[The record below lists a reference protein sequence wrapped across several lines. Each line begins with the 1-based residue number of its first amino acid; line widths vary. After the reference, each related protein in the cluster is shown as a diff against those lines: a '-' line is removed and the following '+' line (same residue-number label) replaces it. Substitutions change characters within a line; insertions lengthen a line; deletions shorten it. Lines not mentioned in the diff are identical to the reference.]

1 MAEVSLTTDVTPLGT
16 FDDPR
21 FARLALQH
29 APEWKT
35 AEPFPHVVIDNF
47 LNEDVARAVERDFP
61 VLDSIDWVVRDNKN
75 NIRRFQH
82 DETKLSPLMRTMLRE
97 LNSRQFLLFVE
108 TLTGIDN
115 LLPDPYFIGGGP
127 HLAGRGDFLNIHADF
142 NWHHKLQAHRRVNVL
157 IYMNPGWREEWGGEL
172 ELWDKGMTRRVRS
185 VLPLFNRMIAFKVA
199 DDSNHGQPTPLRCP
213 EGVYRKALNLYYYTT
228 HRNADEMTDPHFTMY
243 KTAASPHAV
252 ELGEDYRRSAGNG
265 PRA

>member
-1 MAEVSLTTDVTPLGT
+1 MSGSNAASSGDSMVLGM

-21 FARLALQH
+21 FAKMAVEH
-29 APEWKT
+29 APVYQS
-35 AEPFPHVVIDNF
+35 AEPFPHVVIDDF
-47 LNEDVARAVERDFP
+47 LDRSMAGAIERGFP
-61 VLDSIDWVVRDNKN
+61 AADDIDWVVRENKN

-82 DETKLSPLMRTMLRE
+82 DETKLPPIIRQALRE

-157 IYMNPGWREEWGGEL
+157 IYLNPGWREEWGGHL
-172 ELWDKGMTRRVRS
+172 ELWDRAMTRRSRS
-185 VLPLFNRMIAFKVA
+185 IAPVFNRMVAFNVA
-199 DDSNHGQPTPLRCP
+199 DDSNHGQPRPLECP
-213 EGVYRKALNLYYYTT
+213 SGVFRRALNLYYYTA
-228 HRNADEMTDPHFTMY
+228 RRDGAEASDPHFTLY
-243 KTAASPHAV
+243 KTEASPHAV
-252 ELGEDYRRSAGNG
+252 ELGTEYRKSAEAA
-265 PRA
+265 R

>member
-1 MAEVSLTTDVTPLGT
+1 MSPAVATTPEVFAT
-16 FDDPR
+16 FDNPR
-21 FARLALQH
+21 YAKLALEH
-29 APEWKT
+29 APLWQS

-47 LNEDVARAVERDFP
+47 LDEQIARALEREFPRAEDTEWVERN
-61 VLDSIDWVVRDNKN
+61 NKN

-82 DETKLSPLMRTMLRE
+82 DETKLPPMIRQALRE

-157 IYMNPGWREEWGGEL
+157 IYLNAGWQEEWGGHL
-172 ELWDKGMTRRVRS
+172 ELWDRSMTRRVKAI
-185 VLPLFNRMIAFKVA
+185 LPIFNRMVAFKVA
-199 DDSNHGQPTPLRCP
+199 DDSNHGQPQPLQCP
-213 EGVYRKALNLYYYTT
+213 PGVYRKALNLYYYTT
-228 HRNADEMTDPHFTMY
+228 RRDDTEITDPHFTLY
-243 KTAASPHAV
+243 KTTASPHAM
-252 ELGEDYRRSAGNG
+252 ELGEGYRESAKAAG
-265 PRA
+265 

>member
-1 MAEVSLTTDVTPLGT
+1 MAASNPIVSADTMPLGI
-16 FDDPR
+16 FDNAR
-21 FARLALQH
+21 FARLAVEH
-29 APEWKT
+29 APAYRT

-47 LNEDVARAVERDFP
+47 LDESTAGAIERAFPSLDDVE
-61 VLDSIDWVVRDNKN
+61 WVVRDNKN

-82 DETKLSPLMRTMLRE
+82 DETKLPATIRQALRE

-157 IYMNPGWREEWGGEL
+157 IYLNPGWNEAWGGHL
-172 ELWDKGMTRRVRS
+172 ELWDRSMGHMVRS
-185 VLPLFNRMIAFKVA
+185 IAPLFNRMVAFKVA
-199 DDSNHGQPTPLRCP
+199 DDSNHGQPRPLECP
-213 EGVYRKALNLYYYTT
+213 PDVYRKALNLYYYTT
-228 HRNADEMTDPHFTMY
+228 RRDESEITDPHFTLY
-243 KTAASPHAV
+243 RTEASPHAV
-252 ELGEDYRRSAGNG
+252 ELGTEYRNSAQG
-265 PRA
+265 AH